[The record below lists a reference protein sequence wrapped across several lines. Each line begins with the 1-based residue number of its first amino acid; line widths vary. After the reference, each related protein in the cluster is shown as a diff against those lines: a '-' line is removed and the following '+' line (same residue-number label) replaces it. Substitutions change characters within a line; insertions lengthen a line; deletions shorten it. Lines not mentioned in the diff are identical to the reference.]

1 MEKILIVDDEKHMR
15 LILSKILQ
23 DEGYRTFTAEDGHK
37 AMIEIK
43 QNNPQLV
50 LLDYKLPDINGD
62 KLLEK
67 IKKYDNSIIVIMLTA
82 FGDIRKAVTSMK
94 SGAYD
99 YLTKPFNNE
108 EIILTIQKALQNL
121 HLKTE
126 VKYLKKKLEK
136 KEEYSEIIGESVQ
149 IKKVL
154 EQIEL
159 VATSDISVFL
169 EGETGTGKELAA
181 HLIHKKSSRCDYPF
195 VAVDCGAIPETLF
208 ESEMFGHEKGAFTG
222 AVNIRIGKFEQANG
236 GTLFLDEITNLPLTM
251 QAKLLRSIQEKKIMR
266 LGGREQLTVD
276 VRIIAASNK
285 NIVEKVRSGEFRS
298 DLFYRLNE
306 FKIELPALR
315 ERKGDIPILADY
327 FLKKMNKEQKKNI
340 LGFTP
345 ETINELLNY
354 SWSGNIRELK
364 NIVKRAALIAQGNYI
379 KPEHIFF
386 TNLKIQEEPLFKD
399 NFSWE
404 NISQEVK
411 HTKLKAIEQA
421 IKNANGNKTLA
432 AKQLGISRNQLYR
445 ILREA
450 HQHIE

>member
-23 DEGYRTFTAEDGHK
+23 DEGYQTFTAEDGHK

-82 FGDIRKAVTSMK
+82 FGDIKKAVTSMK

-108 EIILTIQKALQNL
+108 EIILTIRKALQNL

-181 HLIHKKSSRCDYPF
+181 HLIHKKSSRRDYPF

-222 AVNIRIGKFEQANG
+222 AVSIRIGKFEQANG

-266 LGGREQLTVD
+266 LGGRKQLEVD

-285 NIVEKVRSGEFRS
+285 NIVENVRSGEFRS

-306 FKIELPALR
+306 FKIELPSLR
-315 ERKGDIPILADY
+315 ERKDDIPILADY

-345 ETINELLNY
+345 ETMNELLNY

-364 NIVKRAALIAQGNYI
+364 NIVKRAALIAQGSYI
-379 KPEHIFF
+379 KPEHLFF
-386 TNLKIQEEPLFKD
+386 TNIKMQEEPLFKD

-421 IKNANGNKTLA
+421 IKKANVSKR
-432 AKQLGISRNQLYR
+432 SRSPAYTHPK
-445 ILREA
+445 EKA
-450 HQHIE
+450 E

>member
-23 DEGYRTFTAEDGHK
+23 NEGYQTFQAEDGHK
-37 AMIEIK
+37 AMVEIK

-67 IKKYDNSIIVIMLTA
+67 IKKYDNTIIVIMLTA
-82 FGDIRKAVTSMK
+82 FGDIKKAVTSMK
-94 SGAYD
+94 LGAYD

-108 EIILTIQKALQNL
+108 EIILTIQKAFQNL

-126 VKYLKKKLEK
+126 VKYLKKKLERT
-136 KEEYSEIIGESVQ
+136 EEYVEIIGESVQ
-149 IKKVL
+149 IKKVI
-154 EQIEL
+154 EQIDL

-181 HLIHKKSSRCDYPF
+181 HLIHKKSVRREFPF

-222 AVNIRIGKFEQANG
+222 AVSVRIGKFEQANG

-266 LGGREQLTVD
+266 LGGRQQIDVD
-276 VRIIAASNK
+276 VRIIAASNR
-285 NIVEKVRSGEFRS
+285 NIAEFVRTGEFRS

-306 FKIELPALR
+306 FKIELPSLR
-315 ERKGDIPILADY
+315 ERKDDIPLLADY
-327 FLKKMNKEQKKNI
+327 FLKKMNKSLKKNI
-340 LGFTP
+340 QGFTP
-345 ETINELLNY
+345 KTMNELLNY
-354 SWSGNIRELK
+354 HWPGNIRELK
-364 NIVKRAALIAQGNYI
+364 NIIKRAALIAQDDYI
-379 KPEHIFF
+379 QPEHLFF
-386 TNLKIQEEPLFKD
+386 TNIQSESEPLFKE

-404 NISQEVK
+404 NISKEVR

-450 HQHIE
+450 KNQTE